1 MDFIKEIINSE
12 IRELV
17 SRIYNLDKVDL
28 MTIDLLSKYA
38 FLLHDDIHD
47 LTDDEINDA
56 RKFAITFL
64 KSSNKWLEYNDKF
77 KIFVNNHNFKS
88 INNYDYK
95 LLEKELYDKV
105 LELNNLV
112 NNYDWS
118 FDIYFNADYDN
129 KLFLSRINNNEY
141 NNKINLSYD
150 YKNKTFSKCDITL
163 SDEMEKLGN
172 IHYNYYDYDEIELDK
187 INI

>member
-1 MDFIKEIINSE
+1 M
-12 IRELV
+12 
-17 SRIYNLDKVDL
+17 
-28 MTIDLLSKYA
+28 
-38 FLLHDDIHD
+38 
-47 LTDDEINDA
+47 
-56 RKFAITFL
+56 
-64 KSSNKWLEYNDKF
+64 
-77 KIFVNNHNFKS
+77 
-88 INNYDYK
+88 
-95 LLEKELYDKV
+95 

-129 KLFLSRINNNEY
+129 KLFLSRINDNEY